1 MYYKNLSKMQSVSA
15 VEFQRHFG
23 RYQDEA
29 LKQPLAITRNG
40 RDRLVVLSVEEYQ
53 RLKRRDRVVFK
64 TEDLSDAEIKA
75 IAEGEMDARH
85 DHLDAELK

>member
-1 MYYKNLSKMQSVSA
+1 VLTVSD

-29 LKQPLAITRNG
+29 LKQPVSITRNG

-53 RLKRRDRVVFK
+53 RLKRRDRAAFK
-64 TEDLSDAEIKA
+64 TENLAEAEIQA
-75 IAEGEMDARH
+75 ITQGAMDPRH
-85 DHLDAELK
+85 DHLNAEFVQDHG

>member
-1 MYYKNLSKMQSVSA
+1 MLTVSA
-15 VEFQRHFG
+15 VEFQRNFG

-40 RDRLVVLSVEEYQ
+40 RDRLVVLAVEEYQ

-64 TEDLSDAEIKA
+64 TEELSETEVQA
-75 IAEGEMDARH
+75 ITQGGMDAQH
-85 DHLDAELK
+85 DLLNAELDQDIA